1 MDKATQKIWD
11 VIIIGT
17 GMGGGPLGRVL
28 AEAGLS
34 VLFLEK
40 GPMGAPAE
48 EHRLDSEVFDPVAR
62 LVRGFW
68 PKPMKATIDG
78 RMTEFFAPLGAA
90 VGGSSVFYAAT
101 LERPE
106 RRDIETTS
114 NMPHPTG
121 GWPVSYDEYRPYFAA
136 TERMLHVHG
145 QEDPLYNDGPSSL
158 ITPPEISPE
167 DKAMMDSFKASGLH
181 PYHAHM
187 AIKNMPECME
197 CMECLGKKCPH
208 GGKMDGRSAG
218 VIPALETGNA
228 EIIDLCEVTALKG
241 GDGSLS
247 HIEAI
252 RKGKKLTFRARRYVL
267 SAGALSSPRILL
279 ASRSKEWPN
288 GCANSSGLV
297 GKNLMF
303 HLNEMFAIFPKP
315 SSHSASKS
323 IAMRDLYNDDY
334 QRYGIILA
342 MGIDVSYGEMVH
354 YLNMAFD
361 RSILRRLKFLRQFT
375 RLFAAVSVKIFGH
388 AKVFVGILE
397 DFPDIG
403 NFVTSDPND
412 PEIIHVHYRL
422 APELLKRRKLFRKKI
437 KKAMRGQRAVLI
449 GFQPELNFGHACGT
463 VCYGFDPATSVLDEN
478 CRAHDLENLYVVDSS
493 FMPTSTG
500 VNPSLMITANALRVA
515 DSIIADI
522 SK

>member
-1 MDKATQKIWD
+1 MVDKATQKIWD

-62 LVRGFW
+62 LVRGYW
-68 PKPMKATIDG
+68 PKPMKATING
-78 RMTEFFAPLGAA
+78 LTSEFFAPLGAA

-106 RRDIETTS
+106 RRDIEAT
-114 NMPHPTG
+114 NDMPHPTG

-136 TERMLHVHG
+136 TERMFHIHG
-145 QEDPLYNDGPSSL
+145 QEDPLYHDGPSTL
-158 ITPPEISPE
+158 IPPPEITLA
-167 DKAMMDSFKASGLH
+167 DKAMMDSFKSAGLH

-187 AIKNMPECME
+187 AIKNMPECMD
-197 CMECLGKKCPH
+197 CLGKKCPH

-228 EIIDLCEVTALKG
+228 EIIDLCEVTTLKG
-241 GDGSLS
+241 GDGCIS
-247 HIEAI
+247 HIEAK
-252 RKGKKLTFRARRYVL
+252 RKGKKLIFRARRYVL

-279 ASRSKEWPN
+279 ASQSEEWPN

-303 HLNEMFAIFPKP
+303 HLNEMFAVFPK
-315 SSHSASKS
+315 SSNNGASKS
-323 IAMRDLYNDDY
+323 IAMRDIYNDNN

-342 MGIDVSYGEMVH
+342 MGIDASYGETVH
-354 YLNMAFD
+354 YLNMMFD
-361 RSILRRLKFLRQFT
+361 RSILRRLKLLRQFT
-375 RLFAAVSVKIFGH
+375 RIFAAVSVKIFGH

-397 DFPDIG
+397 DLPDIG
-403 NFVTSDPND
+403 NFITSDPND
-412 PEIIHVHYRL
+412 SEIIHVHYNL
-422 APELLKRRKLFRKKI
+422 APELLKRRKLFRKRI
-437 KKAMRGQRAVLI
+437 KKAMRGQRAVFLS
-449 GFQPELNFGHACGT
+449 FQPELNFGHACGT
-463 VCYGFDPATSVLDEN
+463 VCYGSDPATSVLDEN
-478 CRAHDLENLYVVDSS
+478 CRAHDIENLFVVDSS
-493 FMPTSTG
+493 FMPTSMG

-515 DSIIADI
+515 DCIIADI